1 MMKSTE
7 AQKRAA
13 RKYYEKHKDYYREKT
28 KENIKK
34 IRRERREYKRIIDE
48 AIEYYKTHQQECVIG
63 RNKDDRLI
71 RDYYLP
77 AQCSKILLNILQ
89 GSDKE

>member
-1 MMKSTE
+1 MKSTD

-34 IRRERREYKRIIDE
+34 IRRERREYKRRIDE
-48 AIEYYKTHQQECVIG
+48 TTDELKTANVDLDSIQLCEIIEYAIH
-63 RNKDDRLI
+63 
-71 RDYYLP
+71 
-77 AQCSKILLNILQ
+77 ILQ
-89 GSDKE
+89 NGSEKNEQ

>member
-1 MMKSTE
+1 MKSTD

-34 IRRERREYKRIIDE
+34 IRRERREYKRRIDE
-48 AIEYYKTHQQECVIG
+48 TTDELKTANVDLDNIQLCEIIEYAIH
-63 RNKDDRLI
+63 
-71 RDYYLP
+71 
-77 AQCSKILLNILQ
+77 ILQ
-89 GSDKE
+89 NGSEKNEQ